1 MKAPG
6 TPTHTTRTAKVE
18 RKTAETTITVA
29 VNLDGSGKT
38 ALATGVPFLDHM
50 LDQVGRHSL
59 IDLDIRAEGD
69 LHIDGH
75 HTGEDNGITLGQAVK
90 EALGDKKGICRLG

>member
-38 ALATGVPFLDHM
+38 ALATGVPFLEI
-50 LDQVGRHSL
+50 GRAH
-59 IDLDIRAEGD
+59 
-69 LHIDGH
+69 
-75 HTGEDNGITLGQAVK
+75 V
-90 EALGDKKGICRLG
+90 